1 MVTLNRRSPG
11 DGPLRIN
18 SPERVLIGAAKRY
31 DHLADFSNQAHGCPT
46 LRHAQCRVKAHRS
59 EHVRRITPV
68 PQNLAFRLLC
78 DLNGLVCRMLYHVGH
93 AGPSPIPSNG
103 AALLV
108 CDHTSYS
115 DAMALLATTGRPV
128 IFVVT
133 REVYEL
139 PSVRWVLQ
147 AAHCIP
153 VRRGAVDVVAGRR
166 MLRTLYSGEV
176 LGIFPEGGIDECRM
190 KSGYPG
196 VGYLALKTGA

>member
-1 MVTLNRRSPG
+1 
-11 DGPLRIN
+11 
-18 SPERVLIGAAKRY
+18 
-31 DHLADFSNQAHGCPT
+31 
-46 LRHAQCRVKAHRS
+46 
-59 EHVRRITPV
+59 
-68 PQNLAFRLLC
+68 
-78 DLNGLVCRMLYHVGH
+78 MLYHVGQE
-93 AGPSPIPSNG
+93 GPSPIPSNG

-196 VGYLALKTGA
+196 VGYLALKTGAPVIPASVTWQKPRPSTLWRSLLMPGHATVHYGIPIRFGTNPHPNDEAIRVATDAIIAAIQQAHGAMTSEGRLRT